1 MSLRLIDVT
10 KRYGAQLALDRV
22 TIDVR
27 AGDVYGFI
35 GHNGA
40 GKTTAMRIAL
50 GLVHANG
57 GTVRVDGLD
66 AAREPREARA
76 RSGGL
81 IETPGFHGNW
91 SGARNLEEL
100 ARLQGLTRADAR
112 REAAVWIERVGLAH
126 AGAKPVQA
134 YSQGMRQRLGL
145 AQALIGSPRVVLL
158 DEPTNGLDPEG
169 IAEMRELVRALSR
182 EHGITFVVSS
192 HQLHELAALCNRF
205 GVLKQGRLVAEA
217 DTADLFD
224 RTSRYR
230 LETSERDAAR
240 RALAARGIT
249 VQDEDRALTFDL
261 GERAPADIAAA
272 LVAAGV
278 PLRAFAPVPRSLE
291 EIYLRFSADARV
303 DAPLRS
309 PEPAAAAALEKT
321 QRRASSDPVGRVLA
335 LDLRRWTSSLA
346 VPLLALA
353 PALAGL
359 LAMTRRGAQAG
370 EDARAVGESSVF
382 SATDVNGFEAVGLAL
397 QAGLPVL
404 LCVALGLASQS
415 IAAELARGTLRNT
428 LLRPLTRAQL
438 VLGKF
443 GALSTVVLGSYAL
456 LAVVA
461 LAAAKFAFGF
471 GDVDEVLPNGV
482 RFTLVPAA
490 DLWPELGLVL
500 LAPIVP
506 LVAYAAIGFLA
517 GAVARVGASALAL
530 ALGIGVVLDLGRSFA
545 RALGARSALP
555 SDHLPSP
562 LSDTSFVRFYVD
574 VSTGVSNATFEHGL
588 SSVWVPAAWA
598 CVALLA
604 AFAIVLRRDVP

>member
-50 GLVHANG
+50 GLVHADG
-57 GTVRVDGLD
+57 GSVRVDGLD
-66 AAREPREARA
+66 AARELREARA

-81 IETPGFHGNW
+81 IETPGFHGHW

-100 ARLQGLTRADAR
+100 ARLQGMSRADAR
-112 REAAVWIERVGLAH
+112 RQAASWIERVGLAH

-169 IAEMRELVRALSR
+169 IADMRELVRALCR

-192 HQLHELAALCNRF
+192 HQLHELSALCNRF
-205 GVLKQGRLVAEA
+205 GVLKHGRLVAEA

-224 RTSRYR
+224 RASRYR

-240 RALAARGIT
+240 RTLEARGVT
-249 VQDEDRALTFDL
+249 VQDDERALTFDL
-261 GERAPADIAAA
+261 GERAPADLAAE

-291 EIYLRFSADARV
+291 EIYLRFPADARV
-303 DAPLRS
+303 DAPRRAA
-309 PEPAAAAALEKT
+309 EPAPTAALAREN
-321 QRRASSDPVGRVLA
+321 RRAPSDPVRRVLA
-335 LDLRRWTSSLA
+335 FDLRRWRSSLA

-359 LAMTRRGAQAG
+359 LAMARRGAQAG
-370 EDARAVGESSVF
+370 EDARAVEGHSVF

-443 GALSTVVLGSYAL
+443 GALSTVVLVSYAL

-490 DLWPELGLVL
+490 DLWPDLGLVL

-506 LVAYAAIGFLA
+506 LIAYAAIGFFA

-530 ALGIGVVLDLGRSFA
+530 ALGIGVLLDLGRSFA

-588 SSVWVPAAWA
+588 SSIWVPAAWA
-598 CVALLA
+598 FVALALA
-604 AFAIVLRRDVP
+604 FGVVLRRDVP